1 MCVVFSLLGA
11 QVLATVAVFTE
22 VAAAQHRGLVRK
34 AADDAA
40 KNVALIPADK
50 QPAAATEPA
59 GGGGGGKAGG
69 RGKARK
75 AGRQAAK
82 KAGQQAANTAGGK
95 AAGPCGLSSPR
106 STPSSPVRWWRWR
119 RRR

>member
-1 MCVVFSLLGA
+1 MFPLPGA

-59 GGGGGGKAGG
+59 GGGGGGGKSGG

-82 KAGQQAANTAGGK
+82 KAGRQAAKKAGGK
-95 AAGPCGLSSPR
+95 AAGPRGLSSPI
-106 STPSSPVRWWRWR
+106 SAPSLPVRWWRWR